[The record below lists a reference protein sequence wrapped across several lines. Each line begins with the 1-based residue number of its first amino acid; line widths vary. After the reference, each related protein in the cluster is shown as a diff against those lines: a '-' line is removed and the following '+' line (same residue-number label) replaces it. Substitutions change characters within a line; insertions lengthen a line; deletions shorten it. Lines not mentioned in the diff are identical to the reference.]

1 MRIAPAVLCV
11 ILAGC
16 GGTGSGPALYV
27 LAGSTSPANT
37 TTRQAGLPVV
47 EVKPVQLPSY
57 LGSTDLLI
65 RGQGGQIVPSRTGR
79 WGERL
84 SDGLT
89 RALTTDLAALLP
101 RMALTSAPPV
111 DRPSRQVLVDV
122 ESFEATLDRGVIL
135 VARWT
140 VTDGTVRS
148 TLASERVSIAIPLA
162 DTGDAAVVTAMTRA
176 VAELA
181 THVAPALTSRRRG
194 R

>member
-1 MRIAPAVLCV
+1 MRIAPAVVCL

-16 GGTGSGPALYV
+16 GGAGSGPALYV
-27 LAGSTSPANT
+27 LGGLAVPANT

-57 LGSTDLLI
+57 LDSSDLLV
-65 RGQGGQIVPSRTGR
+65 RGLGGQIMPSRTGR

-122 ESFEATLDRGVIL
+122 ESFEATPDRGVIL

-140 VTDGTVRS
+140 VTDGAARL
-148 TLASERVSIAIPLA
+148 TLASERVSITIPLA
-162 DTGDAAVVTAMTRA
+162 DASDAAVVAAMTRA

-181 THVAPALTSRRRG
+181 THIASALTSPRRG